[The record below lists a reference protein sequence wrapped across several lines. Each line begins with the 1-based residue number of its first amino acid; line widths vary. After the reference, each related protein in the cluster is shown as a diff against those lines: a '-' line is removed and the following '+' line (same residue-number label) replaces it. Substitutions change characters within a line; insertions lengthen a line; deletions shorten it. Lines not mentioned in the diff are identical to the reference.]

1 MCRTKFDFTV
11 PLPANSMPELG
22 DDDFKLL
29 SIGMFDITNQSA
41 SVNELSAGIVTMIA
55 NPNGDQKAMFQ
66 SILKGQIERK
76 MLYWGYV
83 TAKTMYSTL
92 KTSINPTSD
101 SIDVFEG
108 LRQTD
113 VHQRREI
120 SLTFGDTSVV
130 DLTNQ

>member
-1 MCRTKFDFTV
+1 
-11 PLPANSMPELG
+11 
-22 DDDFKLL
+22 
-29 SIGMFDITNQSA
+29 
-41 SVNELSAGIVTMIA
+41 
-55 NPNGDQKAMFQ
+55 MFQ

-83 TAKTMYSTL
+83 SAKTMYSTL
-92 KTSINPTSD
+92 KSSINPTSD

-120 SLTFGDTSVV
+120 SLTFGDTSVI